1 MGSLGEIRNVSATEY
16 SVKVLKGFWSSPK
29 LQYGSAAG
37 KKCSCT
43 TEEERL
49 ECLRNH
55 VDFKKVPKY
64 NLVVGNCRDR
74 AEKVLNDCCM
84 GVDSG
89 NKVSVNVNIINVQRI
104 R

>member
-1 MGSLGEIRNVSATEY
+1 MGKKTEDCDRE
-16 SVKVLKGFWSSPK
+16 KVLKGFWSSPK